1 MGRNK
6 SLVSAGCLDL
16 MYCRLGH
23 FFIDRFLTDCQ
34 SIDYQEVMI

>member
-6 SLVSAGCLDL
+6 SLVNTGCLIP
-16 MYCRLGH
+16 MHCRLGH